1 MVDTVG
7 TRFLSFAVEA
17 CVGGTAVSEFA
28 MIAILVAGAAAGVTM
43 AFGSRVLLSGYL
55 GAVRGM
61 KVPEDPGDKIV
72 TYPLA

>member
-1 MVDTVG
+1 MP
-7 TRFLSFAVEA
+7 
-17 CVGGTAVSEFA
+17 EFA
-28 MIAILVAGAAAGVTM
+28 IITVLAAGAAAGVMM

>member
-1 MVDTVG
+1 
-7 TRFLSFAVEA
+7 
-17 CVGGTAVSEFA
+17 
-28 MIAILVAGAAAGVTM
+28 MIAILVAAAAAGVMM